1 MHLYGS
7 LNLLWHCPSLGLEGY
22 IGLAKKF
29 SKLHLSFPYD
39 GMVKPN
45 LLAKPV
51 LLELE
56 GVVRHTMA
64 VGNRKFWGRDV
75 PATKMLQGIRPWI
88 LGNSGE
94 CL

>member
-1 MHLYGS
+1 MRF
-7 LNLLWHCPSLGLEGY
+7 PS
-22 IGLAKKF
+22 
-29 SKLHLSFPYD
+29 D
-39 GMVKPN
+39 GMVTPN

-56 GVVRHTMA
+56 GVMGHTLA

-94 CL
+94 LSVYSIHIRNYLGFKAVRSSGSEWSLHILE